1 MNRPW
6 MRWAG
11 AGAAVL
17 LAAAVGWLGP
27 DLWVGADT
35 GAPPSGAPDPALAA
49 HGAYLARIGHCAGC
63 HTAPGGAPYA
73 GGRGVET
80 PFGTVYASNLTPDP
94 ETGIGAWSSEAFWRA
109 MHHGRS
115 RDGRLLYPAFPYTN
129 TTHVGRADSDAIHAW
144 LRSQPP
150 VRQAN
155 RPHALRFPYD
165 NPFALAVWR
174 ALYFRPGDGS
184 APPGR
189 ETETRSTGWQRGAYL
204 VRGLGHCSACH
215 ARRNALGATGDA
227 GVLDG
232 GLMMAQGWY
241 APSLTNPAEAG
252 VGGWSREDIVRL
264 LTVGT
269 SPRGS
274 VQGPMAEVVHG
285 STQYLTP
292 DDAAAMA
299 EFLASLSPPPAT
311 PAPGPADGSDGAP
324 LTGASASLRERG
336 SQLYRD
342 HCSDC
347 HGRDGQGVPGAY
359 PALAGNRA
367 VVMDPAINLVQVI
380 VHGGFAPSTAGNP
393 RPYGMPPHGLVFSH
407 ADIAAVLTYLRSS
420 WGHRAAPVSPLQVQ
434 RWREGSDAV
443 R

>member
-1 MNRPW
+1 MSRALL
-6 MRWAG
+6 RWAFG
-11 AGAAVL
+11 GFAVL
-17 LAAAVGWLGP
+17 VAAGMAWLGP
-27 DLWVGADT
+27 DLLAAED
-35 GAPPSGAPDPALAA
+35 SGAAPAGVPDPALVAR
-49 HGAYLARIGHCAGC
+49 GDYLARIGHCAGC
-63 HTAPGGAPYA
+63 HTAPGGAAYA
-73 GGRGVET
+73 GGRGLDT

-94 ETGIGAWSSEAFWRA
+94 ETGIGRWSSEAFWRA
-109 MHHGRS
+109 MHHGQS
-115 RDGRLLYPAFPYTN
+115 RDGRLLYPVFPYTN
-129 TTHVGRADSDAIHAW
+129 TTHIDRADSDAIHAW
-144 LRSQPP
+144 LRSLPP

-174 ALYFRPGDGS
+174 ALYFRPGDGGP
-184 APPGR
+184 PPGS
-189 ETETRSTGWQRGAYL
+189 EAAARSAGWQRGAYL

-227 GVLDG
+227 LVLDG
-232 GLMMAQGWY
+232 GLMATQGWY
-241 APSLTNPAEAG
+241 APSLADPAQAG
-252 VGGWSREDIVRL
+252 VGGWPQEDIVQL

-285 STQYLTP
+285 STRYLTP
-292 DDAAAMA
+292 GDAAAVA
-299 EFLASLSPPPAT
+299 EFLASLSPPPT
-311 PAPGPADGSDGAP
+311 PAPGPASGSDAP
-324 LTGASASLRERG
+324 PTGAAAGLHEQGR
-336 SQLYRD
+336 QLYRD

-380 VHGGFAPSTAGNP
+380 AHGGFAPSTAGNP
-393 RPYGMPPHGLVFSH
+393 RPYGMPPYGLVFSH